1 MNDNIDKVINVV
13 CDHFNISQAKLVSSS
28 RKMPIPLAKKMIILL
43 LPEVSIQD
51 LGEALNLVPNTIY
64 YHRSE
69 INQLSEVDINI
80 KNHLKILQSK
90 LEYMNLK
97 LKTAQLWSLY
107 EVFESFLSMKP
118 DNVTLE
124 LICIL
129 IEEIKEKC
137 RKKFR
142 SGKENLSMDEKQL
155 RAFLIWY
162 HHFGGMFETKH
173 PYGHM
178 TLLDMINQIKPI
190 AHAQRITLQN

>member
-1 MNDNIDKVINVV
+1 MKERIDKVITVV
-13 CDHFNISQAKLVSSS
+13 CEHFEISEAELKSTS
-28 RKMPIPLAKKMIILL
+28 RRVPIPQAKKMIILL
-43 LPEVSIQD
+43 LPEVTIRD
-51 LGEALNLVPNTIY
+51 LGRALNNDPNTIY
-64 YHRSE
+64 HHRGY
-69 INQLSEVDINI
+69 INQLAEIDKEIQETLTI
-80 KNHLKILQSK
+80 LKSK
-90 LEYMNLK
+90 LEYMNVK
-97 LKTAQLWSLY
+97 LSTAQLFSLY
-107 EVFESFLSMKP
+107 EMFESFLSMKP

-142 SGKENLSMDEKQL
+142 AGKENLSMDEKQL

-178 TLLDMINQIKPI
+178 TLLDIINQIKPI